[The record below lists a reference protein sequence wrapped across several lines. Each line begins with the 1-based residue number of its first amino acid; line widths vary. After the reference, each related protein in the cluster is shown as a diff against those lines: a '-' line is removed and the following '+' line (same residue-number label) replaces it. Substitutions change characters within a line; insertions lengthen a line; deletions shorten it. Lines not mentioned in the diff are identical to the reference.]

1 MATEIASAIG
11 MSILVFRVLT
21 VVPASHGLV
30 IMLGSSL
37 VPSMLNIFSFKHIG
51 NVSKLKKKCYFVLGY
66 ILIIS
71 ACLIQ
76 LLAVI
81 AFWPLMANTTF
92 KETYLT
98 GQAWAIPVSI
108 LLISAR
114 WWENYVGLYTKRD
127 ARWDINLP
135 CTSVRA
141 GVSQREYQPLNKSR
155 TRVSDW
161 ITEIKDSKV
170 ELHLISSMAKIIVTV
185 IMAGVLQMDRKF
197 ADIFR
202 FEGKCKH
209 KLTLEDIPGMHYD
222 WVWVYLVNTSVSLL
236 VYLCSKNAAK
246 VRIQRLA
253 YALPLMLSTGTAFA
267 VIRAGC
273 WLWHQNNCIFS
284 QNTSFPSYMFFNC
297 YFMPNYTVTNI
308 LKLTSWLV
316 VLLLSQIIITWHI
329 WNPAP
334 GRMPLTEK

>member
-21 VVPASHGLV
+21 VVPASQGLV
-30 IMLGSSL
+30 IMLGCSL
-37 VPSMLNIFSFKHIG
+37 VPSMLNIFSFKPIRHE
-51 NVSKLKKKCYFVLGY
+51 SKLKKNCYCVWGY
-66 ILIIS
+66 LLNIS

-76 LLAVI
+76 LVAVFT
-81 AFWPLMANTTF
+81 FWPLMANRTF

-114 WWENYVGLYTKRD
+114 WWENYVGLYTKTD
-127 ARWDINLP
+127 ARWDINVP
-135 CTSVRA
+135 CNTDSGKR
-141 GVSQREYQPLNKSR
+141 
-155 TRVSDW
+155 RVGDW
-161 ITEIKDSKV
+161 MTEIKDSKV
-170 ELHLISSMAKIIVTV
+170 ELHLISSMAKIIVTI

-197 ADIFR
+197 TDIFR
-202 FEGKCKH
+202 FDVNCKN
-209 KLTLEDIPGMHYD
+209 KLTLEDIPGMKYD
-222 WVWVYLVNTSVSLL
+222 WIWVYLVNTSVSLL

-253 YALPLMLSTGTAFA
+253 YALPLMLSTGTAFV
-267 VIRAGC
+267 VIQVSC
-273 WLWHQNNCIFS
+273 WLWHHNNCFFS
-284 QNTSFPSYMFFNC
+284 QHTAFPSYMFFNC
-297 YFMPNYTVTNI
+297 YFMSNHIVTK
-308 LKLTSWLV
+308 KLIPWLV
-316 VLLLSQIIITWHI
+316 VLLLSQFIITSHI